1 MEKKYEEIKG
11 AFGIILKDDSIL
23 LDLRTSKDARVWET
37 PGGGVEPGESA
48 EEAIKRELKE
58 EINIDVKK
66 VRLIGLANYSVY
78 TLKTEVV
85 AFFLIE
91 DFSGEPVTADE
102 VEKLVRDVRWMK
114 ISELPSLLN
123 ISWRVIDAIYFL
135 SSKYKKYKNLYQKL
149 ESLYDDRLVYSS
161 RYPFYSSE
169 ISDLERRNRLKSKT
183 MPTEEEKLIS
193 DITEHIE
200 SPILEIN
207 AGDGIITNILLKKFD
222 HIDVLE
228 VNPDF
233 RRQLKDNFKEKI
245 SFIEGVVEQFESKN
259 KYNTILVFEP
269 FLQLKSFIRFLFS
282 VYTSLNQGGKLIFLL
297 DENKT
302 DLRIFAEK
310 AHKTSPMSKLDQY
323 NVPNLR
329 TLKGLLSDFDFDIH
343 EVIEIKSKLYL
354 PSRLGDIVIPF
365 KSGQDKSKL
374 FIIIAEKR

>member
-222 HIDVLE
+222 HIDILE

-282 VYTSLNQGGKLIFLL
+282 VSTSLNQGGKLIFLL

>member
-282 VYTSLNQGGKLIFLL
+282 VSTSLNQGGKLIFLL